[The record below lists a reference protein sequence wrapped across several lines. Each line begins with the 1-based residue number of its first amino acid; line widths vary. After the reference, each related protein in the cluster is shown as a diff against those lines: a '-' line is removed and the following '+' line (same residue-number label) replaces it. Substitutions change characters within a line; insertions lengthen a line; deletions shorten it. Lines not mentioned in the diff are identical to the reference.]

1 MHLRAFGALAIVQ
14 AQIIETMRNHAGTF
28 MPTPKTEDETPINTL
43 DEARERIGALEKS
56 LDEAI
61 DVILKR
67 DAQLLQYERNI
78 MELERR
84 LDLAEN
90 D

>member
-1 MHLRAFGALAIVQ
+1 
-14 AQIIETMRNHAGTF
+14 
-28 MPTPKTEDETPINTL
+28 MPTPETEEETPINTL
-43 DEARERIGALEKS
+43 DEARERIGTLEKS

-84 LDLAEN
+84 LDLAKI